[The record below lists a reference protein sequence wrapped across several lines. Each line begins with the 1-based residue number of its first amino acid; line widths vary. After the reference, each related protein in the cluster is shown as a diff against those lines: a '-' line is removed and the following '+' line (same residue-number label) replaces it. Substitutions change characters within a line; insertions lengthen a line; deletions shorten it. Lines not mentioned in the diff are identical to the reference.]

1 MPQSTTIASLHR
13 GPFARPSFVQLHVAP
28 LWQRALDAVTFAR
41 EIWTEAR
48 ALERQMTPRRLI
60 D

>member
-28 LWQRALDAVTFAR
+28 LWQRTLRVATLICEV
-41 EIWTEAR
+41 WTEAR
-48 ALERQMTPRRLI
+48 ALERRMSPRRFI

>member
-13 GPFARPSFVQLHVAP
+13 APFARPSLVQLHVAP
-28 LWQRALDAVTFAR
+28 LWQRTLRAAALVG
-41 EIWTEAR
+41 EVWTEAR
-48 ALERQMTPRRLI
+48 ALERRMTPRRLI

>member
-1 MPQSTTIASLHR
+1 MPQSTTLASLHR
-13 GPFARPSFVQLHVAP
+13 APFARPSFVQLHVAP
-28 LWQRALDAVTFAR
+28 LWLRTLGAATLVR

-48 ALERQMTPRRLI
+48 ALERQMTPRRLH